1 MVKLLVVCWCF
12 FFIIDLCYC
21 CVFMKCTLRI
31 YTMKTTS
38 YFKLCTV
45 ISMRDCDIIVNFRG
59 EFRGEGVGCVLV
71 VFSHYCCVLMGLF
84 LYTGSDSSS
93 STSSFEDDGVAEQ
106 LVRRE
111 VTPPQPQKKAPKDKG
126 RGKKSGQPLSHG
138 KKIIGNMYIY
148 KYMTYNVHC
157 L

>member
-1 MVKLLVVCWCF
+1 MVKVFVVYWWC
-12 FFIIDLCYC
+12 FFIIDVCHC
-21 CVFMKCTLRI
+21 CVFMKSTLRI

-45 ISMRDCDIIVNFRG
+45 ISMRDCDIIVNFRV

-111 VTPPQPQKKAPKDKG
+111 VTPPPTPEEGTEGQGKG
-126 RGKKSGQPLSHG
+126 
-138 KKIIGNMYIY
+138 
-148 KYMTYNVHC
+148 
-157 L
+157 

>member
-1 MVKLLVVCWCF
+1 MRVCGN
-12 FFIIDLCYC
+12 IA
-21 CVFMKCTLRI
+21 
-31 YTMKTTS
+31 
-38 YFKLCTV
+38 
-45 ISMRDCDIIVNFRG
+45 NFRV

-111 VTPPQPQKKAPKDKG
+111 VTPPPTPEEGTEGQGKG
-126 RGKKSGQPLSHG
+126 
-138 KKIIGNMYIY
+138 
-148 KYMTYNVHC
+148 
-157 L
+157 